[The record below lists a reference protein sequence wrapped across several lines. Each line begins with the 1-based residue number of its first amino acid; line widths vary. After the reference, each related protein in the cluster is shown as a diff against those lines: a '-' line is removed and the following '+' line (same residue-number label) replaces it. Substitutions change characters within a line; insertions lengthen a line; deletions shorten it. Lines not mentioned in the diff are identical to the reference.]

1 MKTPAT
7 TSMSIRRLEADPL
20 LARAPRPPAQTRHSD
35 DRRPEKEI
43 ELEQASAEGGSRT
56 HTRLTPHRIL
66 SPARLPVPPLRRER
80 RVTRFSCQQGSA
92 VRGHELAR
100 RTRTSGTRISGHWGG
115 RPVRGAPPPR
125 RDVAHRLRG
134 GKDPSMHREKS
145 SPVGGLA

>member
-20 LARAPRPPAQTRHSD
+20 LARAPPHPAQTRHSD

-66 SPARLPVPPLRRER
+66 SPARLPVPPLRRDSKSTP
-80 RVTRFSCQQGSA
+80 VYSQTPLA
-92 VRGHELAR
+92 V
-100 RTRTSGTRISGHWGG
+100 SG
-115 RPVRGAPPPR
+115 RPRSCRAWAPR
-125 RDVAHRLRG
+125 MREKEGSRG
-134 GKDPSMHREKS
+134 GPMHCPPLLTR
-145 SPVGGLA
+145 GLRL